1 MPKRILFF
9 LLFFCFAL
17 FSHAQYNHPYAP
29 VKSFVTADSIIL
41 FQWNSDLANGG
52 TTSYHLQIAE
62 DKNFTNVFYDNNS
75 LGTAEAIVSFPA
87 FSGQYYWRVRSFNGT
102 YSDWSVAWDFRLFSP
117 NSNSNVGLWLDA
129 DSGIVLEGGKVREW
143 QDLSPQ
149 NNDMYQYDTNLQPDY
164 IDSVINNKDAIDF
177 TTSLKYLNFTD
188 TIDTLGGSLFTVIQN
203 LSGVSGSYFIGF
215 TNYESDPG
223 LFVRDDYIRFRFNGN
238 RSCLVSPLSTSNFS
252 LISVKQDTV
261 FNSTIF
267 NSYYAKI
274 KHNQTIGDSITSYG
288 YHFGMN
294 WLGKSRYYGS
304 ERNCN
309 GYMAEL
315 IYYYAPLNDSLYAL
329 NEQYLRHKYA
339 PAVNLGA
346 DIIVKYGFGDTA
358 ITAADHFTNYLWSS
372 GDSSQNITVNRSG
385 FYSLTATD
393 IFGFESIDSIYVR
406 YMADFSLRDTTI
418 CFGDS
423 IIASVSLDSSYA
435 FLWSDAS
442 TDSLLEISTAG
453 TYWLEVTDSL
463 GFSIRDSFVVV
474 VDSFPHYADLGADIS
489 VCEGE
494 EITLLSG
501 ASEAVSYLWNT
512 GETTTTKQIDTSGVY
527 SLIVSDSFGCTAYD
541 TISVTVSGL
550 IPNTGFI
557 ADSSCFGLATQ
568 FTDTSNII
576 APWNIVSWEWVFNET
591 DTLSVQHPQY
601 TFSNSG
607 NQQVRLKVVTDSGCV
622 GSFSDS
628 VFVIPLPQAD
638 FSPEQ
643 GCNGQQI
650 QFTDLSSSSY
660 GTVNNWKWNFNN
672 PFAINDSSI
681 IQHPTHQYD
690 SSGTYLCRLIVEN
703 EFGCVDSLSKNILIK
718 NTPQADFS
726 FQDACA
732 LENIFFSDETQTTS
746 WENILYW
753 NWDLGNGNTSNIPN
767 PYQSYDNAGNY
778 TVSLKVFSINGCSDS
793 VSKIVEVF
801 PLPNAHFFW
810 DNHCVGQ
817 DVRFFDSSTV
827 SSGNIA
833 NWDWDLSGN
842 LGQSNDQNP
851 LNSYPDSGNYSV
863 KLTVVTDKGCS
874 DNTSNTISIFPVP
887 TADFSIDPEYGIPP
901 INIAFTNNSI
911 GADDYIWD
919 FGDGSIISGISD
931 PSYVYSDTGLYDA
944 CLIAINSY
952 FCYDTLCKTVYMIPS
967 YFDVAIDRVIVLDT
981 VNQQIKIEARIVNAG
996 NRKIEQL
1003 FLHGQLGSNP
1013 PLVEEW
1019 SGELMPGEFVD
1030 YEFNARFLLSS
1041 HLNCDY
1047 VCVRAEIPGNFE
1059 DDNPNNNKAC
1069 ASVTQNFVV
1078 GEIYP
1083 NPSSSWIS
1091 IPVNIPESDDLNISI
1106 FNTQGQIVAILI
1118 NKRTDAGFINIE
1130 FDVKSLAS
1138 GIYYLVSKYQNKEDV
1153 KKIMVY

>member
-1 MPKRILFF
+1 VVNFPS
-9 LLFFCFAL
+9 
-17 FSHAQYNHPYAP
+17 FS
-29 VKSFVTADSIIL
+29 
-41 FQWNSDLANGG
+41 
-52 TTSYHLQIAE
+52 E
-62 DKNFTNVFYDNNS
+62 
-75 LGTAEAIVSFPA
+75 
-87 FSGQYYWRVRSFNGT
+87 FS
-102 YSDWSVAWDFRLFSP
+102 
-117 NSNSNVGLWLDA
+117 
-129 DSGIVLEGGKVREW
+129 
-143 QDLSPQ
+143 
-149 NNDMYQYDTNLQPDY
+149 
-164 IDSVINNKDAIDF
+164 
-177 TTSLKYLNFTD
+177 
-188 TIDTLGGSLFTVIQN
+188 
-203 LSGVSGSYFIGF
+203 
-215 TNYESDPG
+215 
-223 LFVRDDYIRFRFNGN
+223 
-238 RSCLVSPLSTSNFS
+238 LVS
-252 LISVKQDTV
+252 VQQD
-261 FNSTIF
+261 TIF
-267 NSYYAKI
+267 NGLISNSYFAQI
-274 KHNQTIGDSITSYG
+274 KHNQNKGAPSSSYG
-288 YHFGMN
+288 YDFAMN
-294 WLGKSRYYGS
+294 WLGTTNWYGGKKP
-304 ERNCN
+304 CN

-339 PAVNLGA
+339 PAVNLGE
-346 DIIVKYGFGDTA
+346 DIIVKYGFGDTT
-358 ITAADHFTNYLWSS
+358 ITAVDHFTNYHWSN
-372 GDSSQNITVNRSG
+372 GDSIQSITVNNSG

-418 CFGDS
+418 CFGDT
-423 IIASVSLDSSYA
+423 IIASVALDSNYA

-442 TDSLLEISTAG
+442 TDSLLQISTAG
-453 TYWLEVTDSL
+453 IYWLEVTDSL

-474 VDSFPHYADLGADIS
+474 VDSFPYYANLGADIS

-501 ASEAVSYLWNT
+501 ASAAVNYLWNT
-512 GETTTTKQIDTSGVY
+512 GETTSSKQIDTSGVY

-557 ADSSCFGLATQ
+557 ADSSCFGLPTH

-576 APWNIVSWEWVFNET
+576 APWNIVSWEWVFNEM
-591 DTLSVQHPQY
+591 DTLATQHPQY
-601 TFSNSG
+601 SFSSAG
-607 NQQVRLKVVTDSGCV
+607 NQHVRLKVVTDSGCV

-628 VFVIPLPQAD
+628 VFVLPLPQAN

-660 GTVNNWKWNFNN
+660 GIINNWKWYFNN
-672 PFAINDSSI
+672 PFALNDSSI
-681 IQHPTHQYD
+681 IQHPTYQYD

-703 EFGCVDSLSKNILIK
+703 EFGCVDTVSKSILIK

-767 PYQSYDNAGNY
+767 PYQSYDNAGSY
-778 TVSLKVFSINGCSDS
+778 TVNLKVFSINGCSDS

-817 DVRFFDSSTV
+817 DIQFYDSSTV
-827 SSGNIA
+827 SSGNIQS
-833 NWDWDLSGN
+833 WDWNLSGN
-842 LGQSNDQNP
+842 LGQSSLQNP
-851 LNSYPDSGNYSV
+851 LNIYPDSGNYSV
-863 KLTVVTDKGCS
+863 KLTVTTDKGCS

-887 TADFSIDPEYGIPP
+887 TADFSINPEYGIPP

-911 GADDYIWD
+911 GANDYIWD
-919 FGDGSIISGISD
+919 FGDGSTVSGISD
-931 PSYVYSDTGLYDA
+931 PTYVYSDTGLYDA
-944 CLIAINSY
+944 CLIAINPY

-981 VNQQIKIEARIVNAG
+981 SNQQLKIEARIVNAG

-1019 SGELMPGEFVD
+1019 NGELMPGEFID
-1030 YEFNARFLLSS
+1030 YEFNARFSLSTPS
-1041 HLNCDY
+1041 RSDY
-1047 VCVRAEIPGNFE
+1047 VCVSAEIPGNFE

-1069 ASVTQNFVV
+1069 ASITKNFVV
-1078 GEIYP
+1078 GGIYP
-1083 NPSSSWIS
+1083 NPAHHSIS
-1091 IPVNIPESDDLNISI
+1091 IPIVIPEYGNISLRVY
-1106 FNTQGQIVAILI
+1106 NTNGQLI
-1118 NKRTDAGFINIE
+1118 KLIE
-1130 FDVKSLAS
+1130 KENLHADFYPIRLGLEGIEA
-1138 GIYYLVSKYQNKEDV
+1138 GIYYLVVEYGNEEVVRKM
-1153 KKIMVY
+1153 MVY